1 MLTEQRFH
9 RAAWY
14 YDFQQAEQLGLA
26 FATQYAC
33 LKDICRSD
41 EASEAVLAF
50 LEENPQYDRPLFQ
63 TLPLNTQ
70 AELIAQYAQLGPP
83 ATLALQAER
92 VGAAARL
99 AGSRALA
106 DSAQATLNP
115 ALTLGI
121 SRTMEGF
128 FKSVGQQQA
137 PDLDALFRKLPKAL
151 PGRLLDAAV
160 REGVTF
166 TIASEAEKAIL
177 QADLKEV
184 LEQRARLRRL
194 VRQRKQVK
202 SQAGHKSTD
211 ARALLADIQ
220 RVRLQLNALEPR
232 LAAALSPIAELPD
245 NSIVSPVRHQA
256 APESPDPAV
265 CTVTGSCQRYP

>member
-1 MLTEQRFH
+1 AQQR
-9 RAAWY
+9 
-14 YDFQQAEQLGLA
+14 DSLELGKLPA
-26 FATQYAC
+26 LDGLPEAT
-33 LKDICRSD
+33 
-41 EASEAVLAF
+41 
-50 LEENPQYDRPLFQ
+50 
-63 TLPLNTQ
+63 
-70 AELIAQYAQLGPP
+70 
-83 ATLALQAER
+83 
-92 VGAAARL
+92 
-99 AGSRALA
+99 RALA

-184 LEQRARLRRL
+184 L
-194 VRQRKQVK
+194 
-202 SQAGHKSTD
+202 
-211 ARALLADIQ
+211 
-220 RVRLQLNALEPR
+220 
-232 LAAALSPIAELPD
+232 
-245 NSIVSPVRHQA
+245 
-256 APESPDPAV
+256 
-265 CTVTGSCQRYP
+265 